1 MFDTHQSDWNVV
13 ARTSYG
19 KDVIRQLA
27 DECHKHGLKLF
38 VYYSQLDWHNPN
50 YFPRGRT
57 GHATGRPE
65 SGDWNAYLEYMNG
78 QLRELLTNYGSIGGV
93 WFDGMWDKPD
103 ADWQL
108 GRTYSLIHQ
117 LQPQALVGS
126 NHHLAPFPGEDFQMF
141 EKDLPGEHT
150 TGFNP
155 DQSVSELPLETA
167 ETMNG
172 AWGFNITDDNFKS
185 TPDLIRYLVRAA
197 GHNANFLLNVGP
209 MPNGEIQP
217 EFVQRLGEIGNWT
230 SQYGESI
237 YGTRGGPIP
246 PGSWGVTT
254 QRGNTV
260 YLHLLDWNSGSIAL
274 PDLHRKVVS
283 ARRLRDRKQVSSTV
297 NDYGL
302 LLKLPARADG
312 EVDEVIVLTLAP

>member
-1 MFDTHQSDWNVV
+1 
-13 ARTSYG
+13 
-19 KDVIRQLA
+19 
-27 DECHKHGLKLF
+27 
-38 VYYSQLDWHNPN
+38 
-50 YFPRGRT
+50 
-57 GHATGRPE
+57 
-65 SGDWNAYLEYMNG
+65 
-78 QLRELLTNYGSIGGV
+78 
-93 WFDGMWDKPD
+93 
-103 ADWQL
+103 
-108 GRTYSLIHQ
+108 
-117 LQPQALVGS
+117 
-126 NHHLAPFPGEDFQMF
+126 
-141 EKDLPGEHT
+141 
-150 TGFNP
+150 
-155 DQSVSELPLETA
+155 
-167 ETMNG
+167 
-172 AWGFNITDDNFKS
+172 
-185 TPDLIRYLVRAA
+185 
-197 GHNANFLLNVGP
+197 
-209 MPNGEIQP
+209 
-217 EFVQRLGEIGNWT
+217 VQRLGEIGNWT

>member
-1 MFDTHQSDWNVV
+1 
-13 ARTSYG
+13 
-19 KDVIRQLA
+19 
-27 DECHKHGLKLF
+27 
-38 VYYSQLDWHNPN
+38 
-50 YFPRGRT
+50 
-57 GHATGRPE
+57 
-65 SGDWNAYLEYMNG
+65 
-78 QLRELLTNYGSIGGV
+78 
-93 WFDGMWDKPD
+93 MWDKPD